1 MSIIKEFLRYNRQT
15 ILPEIGDEGQEKLKK
30 AKVLVI
36 GAGGLGCPILQYIA
50 TAGVGTIGIV
60 DFDKIEIHNLHR
72 QILYTEDQIGLPK
85 AVTAKA
91 TIEKLNPLIRVLAF
105 EEKLTIENAESII
118 KDFDII
124 VDGCDNFA
132 TRYLVNDT
140 CVNLRKPLI
149 YGSILGF
156 EGQLA
161 VFNHS
166 GSKNLRDL
174 FPEPPNPKDVP
185 NCSLNGVLGTLP
197 GMIGTMMAHETL
209 KLIMGLPT
217 LKNELVL
224 YKTLDWSFTKLTF

>member
-1 MSIIKEFLRYNRQT
+1 MSVIQEFLRYNRQT
-15 ILPEIGDEGQEKLKK
+15 MLPEIGDAGQEKLKK

-36 GAGGLGCPILQYIA
+36 GAGGLGCPILQYIS

-72 QILYTEDQIGLPK
+72 QILYTENQVGLSK
-85 AVTAKA
+85 ALTAKE
-91 TIEKLNPLIRVLAF
+91 TIEKLNPLIRVQAF
-105 EEKLTIENAESII
+105 EEKITVANASEII
-118 KDFDII
+118 SGFDLV
-124 VDGCDNFA
+124 VDGSDNFT

-140 CVNLRKPLI
+140 CVNLNKTLI

-161 VFNHS
+161 VFNHN
-166 GSKNLRDL
+166 GSKNLRHL

-197 GMIGTMMAHETL
+197 GMIGLMMAHETL
-209 KLIMGLPT
+209 KIILKLPT

-224 YKTLDWSFTKLTF
+224 FSTLNWSFTKLNF

>member
-1 MSIIKEFLRYNRQT
+1 MSVIQDFLRYNRQIT
-15 ILPEIGDEGQEKLKK
+15 LPEIGDEGQEKLKK

-72 QILYTEDQIGLPK
+72 QILYTEDQIGLSK
-85 AVTAKA
+85 ALTAKE
-91 TIEKLNPLIRVLAF
+91 TVEKLNPLIEVQAF
-105 EEKLTIENAESII
+105 EERLTAENASEII
-118 KDFDII
+118 ADFDIV
-124 VDGCDNFA
+124 VDGSDNFS

-140 CVNLRKPLI
+140 CVTLGKPLV

-161 VFNHS
+161 VFNHQ

-185 NCSLNGVLGTLP
+185 NCSFNGVLGTLP
-197 GMIGTMMAHETL
+197 GMIGSMMAHETL
-209 KLIMGLPT
+209 KLIIGLPS

-224 YKTLDWSFTKLTF
+224 YKTLDWSFVKLNF